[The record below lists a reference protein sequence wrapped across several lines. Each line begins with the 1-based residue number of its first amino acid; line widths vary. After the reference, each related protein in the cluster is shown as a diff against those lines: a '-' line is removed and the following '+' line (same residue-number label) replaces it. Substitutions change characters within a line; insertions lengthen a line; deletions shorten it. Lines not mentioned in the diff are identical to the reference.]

1 MNAARET
8 LAPAEQSFARNRL
21 NPHGRIRYTARHSC
35 CSFRPKDSASF
46 DAACWPRP
54 FLPPAA
60 PPAPLAPR
68 TKMRNTRARNQRQ
81 SRHRSL
87 PRKAI
92 VRTGDLVP
100 GNNPRHCCTLHHLL
114 LSGVACAALYT
125 GTASAQEFA
134 LFSGVLRG
142 NGDHT
147 YAWAMDYQEGL
158 GRYAALGFTWYNEG
172 HIPDHHRDG
181 QAVQLWGRLPLA
193 ERRFV
198 ISAGAGPYRYFD
210 TTAAGNGRGYAD
222 SHGWGVLMSVRA
234 AYYTSHRW
242 VAQVQ
247 LNRAQIF
254 GGPSTTSVM
263 FGVGYQLVAP
273 TAPGARDVAP
283 RRDGPVTHNEISAML
298 GETILNSS
306 RSPSALG
313 GSVEYRRGVLNYVD
327 WTATYLYEGSKKSI
341 RRNGVATQLW
351 LTRAFFDERL
361 TLGIGAGAYVAI
373 DERSVPGKESPT
385 DGRLAGLISISA
397 SYRLSQHWS
406 TRITWNRVMTHY
418 NRDTDVIQAG
428 VGYRF

>member
-1 MNAARET
+1 MRTRE
-8 LAPAEQSFARNRL
+8 
-21 NPHGRIRYTARHSC
+21 
-35 CSFRPKDSASF
+35 
-46 DAACWPRP
+46 
-54 FLPPAA
+54 
-60 PPAPLAPR
+60 
-68 TKMRNTRARNQRQ
+68 
-81 SRHRSL
+81 
-87 PRKAI
+87 
-92 VRTGDLVP
+92 LVP
-100 GNNPRHCCTLHHLL
+100 GNNPRHCCTLHRLL
-114 LSGVACAALYT
+114 LTGAACAALHA
-125 GTASAQEFA
+125 GAASAQEFA
-134 LFSGVLRG
+134 LFGGLLRG
-142 NGDHT
+142 NDGHS
-147 YAWAMDYQEGL
+147 YAWAFDYQEGL

-193 ERRFV
+193 QRRFV

-210 TTAAGNGRGYAD
+210 TTAASNGRGYSD
-222 SHGWGVLMSVRA
+222 THGWGVLMSVRA

-242 VAQVQ
+242 VAQLQ

-263 FGVGYQLVAP
+263 FGVGYQLAAP
-273 TAPGARDVAP
+273 ATPGPRDEAPGRA
-283 RRDGPVTHNEISAML
+283 GPVTRNEITAMV
-298 GETILNSS
+298 GETILNST

-313 GSVEYRRGVLNYVD
+313 GSVEYRRGILNEVD

-361 TLGIGAGAYVAI
+361 TLGIGAGAYVAL
-373 DERSVPGKESPT
+373 DEREVPGKAGPP

-397 SYRLSQHWS
+397 SYRIGPRWS
-406 TRITWNRVMTHY
+406 TRLTWNRVMTRY